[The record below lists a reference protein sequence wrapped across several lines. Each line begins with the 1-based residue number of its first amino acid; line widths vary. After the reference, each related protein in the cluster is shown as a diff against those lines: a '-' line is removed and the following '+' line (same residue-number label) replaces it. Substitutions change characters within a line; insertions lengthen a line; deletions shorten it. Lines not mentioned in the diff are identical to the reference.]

1 MLPINPIY
9 RRLIRKYVPQ
19 ISKKDLEKYDSY
31 LAYRYHYEL
40 KPLRRPPKQSIV
52 APGQEIPLPDA
63 IEELLRKLKHFKKY
77 IAATYQIW
85 TARRDYAIQQKNLLQ
100 LTLSFNSIKKN
111 LGAAL
116 YYRYVLITRLPLLW
130 YNKYGY
136 YIIKIVKKTDPTKPD
151 RESRKIKA

>member
-1 MLPINPIY
+1 MLPINPTY

-19 ISKKDLEKYDSY
+19 ISKNDLEKYDSY
-31 LAYRYHYEL
+31 LAYCYHDKL
-40 KPLRRPPKQSIV
+40 IPSPPPTKSIT
-52 APGQEIPLPDA
+52 APGQEIPLPDS
-63 IEELLRKLKHFKKY
+63 IKELLEKLNNLKKY

-100 LTLSFNSIKKN
+100 LTISFNSIKN
-111 LGAAL
+111 NFGAAL

-136 YIIKIVKKTDPTKPD
+136 YI
-151 RESRKIKA
+151 SRIF